1 MYHNKNK
8 NINPLISTIKYY
20 PNSLKFIKLF
30 NILNFFLTL
39 SIFILAVYILIKP
52 ILPEFT
58 FIMKKNINVNNLYSN
73 LNSNNTNPSE
83 SFIVPEQINK
93 TNISKSVQFSDK
105 LKEQS
110 PVDNI
115 ISKDESSIINPSLKK
130 TDLNKTIK
138 KIQIQ
143 NINLDSNIHSSNNSK
158 SLYKGIW
165 HKSNSGNPI
174 KKSNMV
180 ITAHRFMYTN
190 NSDTFYHLP
199 KLKIN
204 DTIIITWEGKDYNY
218 QVVETKIVNPD
229 QIEIEAPTKEHIL
242 TLYTCTPLWTSSQR
256 FVVIAVPKQYE

>member
-1 MYHNKNK
+1 
-8 NINPLISTIKYY
+8 
-20 PNSLKFIKLF
+20 
-30 NILNFFLTL
+30 
-39 SIFILAVYILIKP
+39 
-52 ILPEFT
+52 
-58 FIMKKNINVNNLYSN
+58 
-73 LNSNNTNPSE
+73 
-83 SFIVPEQINK
+83 
-93 TNISKSVQFSDK
+93 
-105 LKEQS
+105 
-110 PVDNI
+110 
-115 ISKDESSIINPSLKK
+115 
-130 TDLNKTIK
+130 LNKTIK